1 MIVRIFVLFSLT
13 TLIVLPRVFSQSKNK
28 TTDFVLQKS
37 IVVYSL
43 ENKEKEN
50 ETISKI
56 HKNLISAGIDVV
68 NYIDTLNIQTS
79 KETTKAMLRYLKSR
93 EVYNTIVFSEKNKS
107 IQFYGLNFFEEQ
119 TPAPNLVV
127 SGDSVFNLLKRK
139 IVKSKSKQ
147 KNFLFSPQPEVLLK
161 VKIKPFGRILRKP
174 NTSKDKIGVI
184 KKLKLDLPKNISF
197 VEEKD
202 DYRFYFSNG
211 INYVLHF
218 YEGTEYFIQKT
229 YGLNN
234 LNPNSNK
241 KILVLALEH
250 TATRNKYFYTNNNIT
265 KKEELLLDFLSN

>member
-184 KKLKLDLPKNISF
+184 KKLKLDLPENISF

-229 YGLNN
+229 YSLNN